1 MEHVKVL
8 FSSRF
13 VKISTLVC
21 LIISLPCSSYAQ
33 EINPNDPYSYN
44 TREEIDYK
52 QVEKETINYYINELR
67 SLTEEKK
74 AITDDDLFSFASNIM
89 RKSYFGTK
97 EFEKFL
103 KKRKISDVSIIDD
116 KFKLDYCVYEHQ
128 SSIHRENGKYSPYY
142 DCRIARD
149 GMKKLFANGNAP
161 KRIDST
167 KIKNINYRGWYYCP
181 QSPSLDADRT
191 LDEID
196 AKLQSKGWEWTYK
209 KTGTRHEDSYPT
221 HLVYFTIDGHP
232 EYRFNTD
239 NALVNDMYDKEGN
252 LVRVSRLS
260 RNTEIRDNQV
270 VHPMYKTVEGRV
282 KRFYYKKDFINN
294 KYDINSADNETLKSL
309 KYQLEIDDDISDGIN
324 KQGEAVKKAK
334 DQYETAATKEG
345 KRQAAQNLS
354 KEWNKLNDAVNFNT
368 TKSSDYLSQ
377 LKKDHENEL
386 AFIYAIDRIDNTS
399 FKVTILDKNGNCTHT
414 VKFTFVNDGPY
425 NMKAIISEL
434 PTESLFVQPC
444 QKPDVN

>member
-1 MEHVKVL
+1 MELNVKDKKTNFLRLLLVL
-8 FSSRF
+8 CFF
-13 VKISTLVC
+13 IL
-21 LIISLPCSSYAQ
+21 LPFDVVSQ
-33 EINPNDPYSYN
+33 EINPNDPYTYN
-44 TREEIDYK
+44 LREEIDYK
-52 QVEKETINYYINELR
+52 QVEKETIAYYIKELR
-67 SLTEEKK
+67 KKVEKK
-74 AITDDDLFSFASNIM
+74 EEITDREMYSFACHILELSTE
-89 RKSYFGTK
+89 SK
-97 EFEKFL
+97 ELNKLIKNKKLTNLAIFENE
-103 KKRKISDVSIIDD
+103 
-116 KFKLDYCVYEHQ
+116 FKLDYCVFEHQ
-128 SSIHRENGKYSPYY
+128 SNMHQENGKYNPYSG
-142 DCRIARD
+142 CRIAQD
-149 GMKKLFANGNAP
+149 GLKKLFSDGGAP
-161 KRIDST
+161 TRIDST
-167 KIKNINYRGWYYCP
+167 KIKNNNYRGWYFCP
-181 QSPSLDADRT
+181 QSRSISADRS

-196 AKLQSKGWEWTYK
+196 AKLQSKGWEWTYG
-209 KTGTRHEDSYPT
+209 KTGTRHEESSPKK
-221 HLVYFTIDGHP
+221 LVYFTIDGHP

-239 NALVNDMYDKEGN
+239 HAIVNDMYDKEGN

-260 RNTEIRDNQV
+260 RNTEISDKRV

-309 KYQLEIDDDISDGIN
+309 KYQLEIDDEISDGIN

-334 DQYETAATKEG
+334 DQYEIAATKEG

-434 PTESLFVQPC
+434 PTENIFVQPC
-444 QKPDVN
+444 QKPDVY